1 MTQTV
6 CLCGTAGPAATFGKC
21 QQLYL
26 LNIVA
31 RQSDEILTVRSVSVV
46 VINYQIDGHFPLQT
60 VDVSMTEV
68 IAELVNLRN
77 Q

>member
-1 MTQTV
+1 M
-6 CLCGTAGPAATFGKC
+6 CGTAGPAATFVVVFGKC
-21 QQLYL
+21 QQPYL

-46 VINYQIDGHFPLQT
+46 VINNQIDGHFPLQT